1 MILVA
6 VGSVD
11 SRCRTML
18 GTRENAISGLVDS
31 FSSLGNEDSP
41 EAIKL
46 YQASVAQE
54 LRRLI
59 NNYHSVWE
67 RIHNRPDPH
76 ALFNEV
82 NIRTDLLD
90 ALKSKR
96 LPTLKRRLISLS
108 NALGSPCDHESKPL
122 AKLKKVLKILSKLE
136 ITLEEIKFAIA
147 CIVPDLDPHEVTDD
161 KHFKN
166 VKQVLC
172 CRLSIRIYAVTGR
185 VCELLRISCMIIE
198 ESGYVFDTTPQKRT
212 EWLTMRDSCSDAIDQ
227 ALEFMQKSELS
238 LIQEGWNSDLD
249 KINNSLEQFLAFLHQ
264 QEPLTEEQSIL
275 VGREVGDQSLSKT
288 TISAIATLKLS
299 RLFLAKLL
307 KLSSDKENINMVTN
321 LSSRELNILPRVTMS
336 LSESIE
342 KLVNSLCGNF
352 DNELDDVLVI
362 QNSIGNIIGA
372 PKILFEMI
380 EYVFVPVVHQVDQPS
395 PKIYYQ
401 ALFYQWNSAHQSIT
415 RSFGKALGFAFT

>member
-1 MILVA
+1 
-6 VGSVD
+6 
-11 SRCRTML
+11 ML
-18 GTRENAISGLVDS
+18 GTRETRYLASGP
-31 FSSLGNEDSP
+31 G
-41 EAIKL
+41 
-46 YQASVAQE
+46 
-54 LRRLI
+54 
-59 NNYHSVWE
+59 
-67 RIHNRPDPH
+67 
-76 ALFNEV
+76 
-82 NIRTDLLD
+82 
-90 ALKSKR
+90 
-96 LPTLKRRLISLS
+96 
-108 NALGSPCDHESKPL
+108 PL

-172 CRLSIRIYAVTGR
+172 WPLVDKIYAVTGH
-185 VCELLRISCMIIE
+185 VCELLRILYDYE
-198 ESGYVFDTTPQKRT
+198 ESGYVFDTTPQKET

-288 TISAIATLKLS
+288 NIGHSNTEVIEI
-299 RLFLAKLL
+299 FLAKLL
-307 KLSSDKENINMVTN
+307 KLSSIRKTSTWLPTSLPENSTYCLGCSQDPI
-321 LSSRELNILPRVTMS
+321 R
-336 LSESIE
+336 
-342 KLVNSLCGNF
+342 
-352 DNELDDVLVI
+352 
-362 QNSIGNIIGA
+362 
-372 PKILFEMI
+372 MI

-415 RSFGKALGFAFT
+415 RSFGKALDLPSPEFPHSSIFNFFRES